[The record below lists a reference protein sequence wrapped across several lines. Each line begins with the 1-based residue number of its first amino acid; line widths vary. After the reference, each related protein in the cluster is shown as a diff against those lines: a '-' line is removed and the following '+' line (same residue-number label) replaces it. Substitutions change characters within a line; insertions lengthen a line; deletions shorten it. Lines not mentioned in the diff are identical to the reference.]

1 MAQSVPTRI
10 EAEIADAIARFHRE
24 QQGHAPAS
32 VQAHVL
38 ADMVVVRSARVFTP
52 NENDLAQ
59 TSEGRKIIQSARR
72 DLRALTRRE
81 IEGEVS
87 RILGVPILRSF
98 YDLDVR
104 TADQVE
110 VYVLAELVTLPDG
123 LA

>member
-1 MAQSVPTRI
+1 M
-10 EAEIADAIARFHRE
+10 
-24 QQGHAPAS
+24 
-32 VQAHVL
+32 
-38 ADMVVVRSARVFTP
+38 FTP